1 MEIIKKEKIMMKKNK
16 LLLTSA
22 ILIGT
27 LSYAPAS
34 ALAETVN
41 NSNQVTAAE
50 EAKAIEDA
58 HADAW
63 EEYVNE
69 QNAKQNW
76 DTPSAGDA
84 KAEEDAHANA
94 WEKAAEENDA
104 KQNWDTPSAGDA
116 KAEEDAHADAW
127 EKAAEESMNKEEA
140 MKDGATQESM
150 NKEEAMKDGATQ
162 ESMNKEEVMKGNT
175 TQESMNQ
182 ADTQNTRA
190 QTLPE
195 TGQTHNSGLFG
206 GIFLAIGLSLLVLS
220 RRLNQR

>member
-1 MEIIKKEKIMMKKNK
+1 MKKNK

-22 ILIGT
+22 ILMGT
-27 LSYAPAS
+27 LAYAPS
-34 ALAETVN
+34 SVFAETVN

-69 QNAKQNW
+69 QNAKQNI
-76 DTPSAGDA
+76 DTPTAD
-84 KAEEDAHANA
+84 
-94 WEKAAEENDA
+94 
-104 KQNWDTPSAGDA
+104 DA

-127 EKAAEESMNKEEA
+127 EKAAQESMNKEEA
-140 MKDGATQESM
+140 MKDDATQESM
-150 NKEEAMKDGATQ
+150 NKEEAMKDDATQ

-182 ADTQNTRA
+182 ADTHTTRA

-220 RRLNQR
+220 RRLNQK

>member
-1 MEIIKKEKIMMKKNK
+1 MKKNK

-22 ILIGT
+22 ILMGT
-27 LSYAPAS
+27 LAYAPS
-34 ALAETVN
+34 SVFAETVN

-69 QNAKQNW
+69 QNAKQNI
-76 DTPSAGDA
+76 DTPTAD
-84 KAEEDAHANA
+84 
-94 WEKAAEENDA
+94 
-104 KQNWDTPSAGDA
+104 DA

-127 EKAAEESMNKEEA
+127 EKAAQESMNKEEA
-140 MKDGATQESM
+140 MKDDATQESMNKEEAMKGDATQESM
-150 NKEEAMKDGATQ
+150 NKEEAMKDDATQ
-162 ESMNKEEVMKGNT
+162 ESMNKEEAMKGNT

-182 ADTQNTRA
+182 AYTHTTRA

-220 RRLNQR
+220 RRLNQK